1 MRCDAGRRVRNT
13 NAEEDEEIEED
24 VAVEEIWV
32 EIDIHLMGSK
42 SNHLIPMLLQIQQG
56 RTSTP
61 IASIDS
67 AQWTASVVLHLYA

>member
-32 EIDIHLMGSK
+32 EIDIHVIGSK
-42 SNHLIPMLLQIQQG
+42 RNYLIPMLLQIQQG
-56 RTSTP
+56 RTRYTHC
-61 IASIDS
+61 
-67 AQWTASVVLHLYA
+67 LH